1 MTKTAANPGLSQ
13 DCLDTLRAQ
22 GFSFFSGVA
31 DSTLASLIELLSNDP
46 LGYVPAA
53 REDLAVGMASGAA
66 LAGRRAGVLM
76 QNSGIGYCLNALTS
90 LNMIYKIPLLMI
102 VGYRGYEGKD
112 APEHWVMGRHCT
124 ALLEQVGV
132 KTLVPE
138 AADLPGAIEQAAG
151 WMNSSR
157 LPVAV
162 FVRPGMI

>member
-1 MTKTAANPGLSQ
+1 VIKTVANPGLSQ
-13 DCLDTLRAQ
+13 DCLEALRAHR
-22 GFSFFSGVA
+22 FDFFSGVA

-53 REDLAVGMASGAA
+53 REDLVVGMASGAY
-66 LAGRRAGVLM
+66 LAGRRACVLM

-102 VGYRGYEGKD
+102 IGYRGYDGKD
-112 APEHWVMGRHCT
+112 APEHWVMGKHCT
-124 ALLEQVGV
+124 VLLEAIGV
-132 KTLVPE
+132 KTFVPE
-138 AADLPGAIEQAAG
+138 AADLPKAIAQASEL
-151 WMNSSR
+151 MNQSR